1 MSGAT
6 SLLEIVEQAKENRT
20 GFTRYSQGTNTDALN
35 QTATGMNIITNRADS
50 RLELIARNFAET
62 GVRNLFLKVLELVS
76 KYQDNVERI
85 KATNG
90 KWVDIDPRE
99 WKNQF
104 HLNVSVGL
112 GTGNKDQIEQ
122 KLNTLGMLMKGT
134 AEYGLTGPQE
144 FYNGAIKMAE
154 VLGFANPEQFFKNPA
169 EQQPQP
175 EQQPPPDPTTMQIQA
190 AIQINERTMQLK
202 EREAVATLQLRDKE
216 LMAKI
221 AHDKMKLE
229 ADIMLKRE
237 EIAAKIGMKQ
247 EELNNNMIERDM
259 MNGFGTA
266 SQPSNYQTATGG
278 MVNQPPII

>member
-1 MSGAT
+1 
-6 SLLEIVEQAKENRT
+6 
-20 GFTRYSQGTNTDALN
+20 
-35 QTATGMNIITNRADS
+35 
-50 RLELIARNFAET
+50 
-62 GVRNLFLKVLELVS
+62 
-76 KYQDNVERI
+76 
-85 KATNG
+85 
-90 KWVDIDPRE
+90 
-99 WKNQF
+99 
-104 HLNVSVGL
+104 
-112 GTGNKDQIEQ
+112 
-122 KLNTLGMLMKGT
+122 
-134 AEYGLTGPQE
+134 
-144 FYNGAIKMAE
+144 
-154 VLGFANPEQFFKNPA
+154 
-169 EQQPQP
+169 
-175 EQQPPPDPTTMQIQA
+175 MQIQA

-266 SQPSNYQTATGG
+266 SKPGNYQTATGG